1 MNFFTLQWQDS
12 SVVMIDQ
19 RKLPQEEIY
28 LSFKTAEQVG
38 AAIKDMVVRGAP
50 AIGVAAAFGMALA
63 AQNSTAENHDA
74 FFKEM
79 NDTAEMLISQRPTAV
94 NLAWAVK
101 RIQNFYQSSQ
111 DLPLLTLQNMILEEA
126 LAIFEEDCNMCI
138 DMGVHGAELI
148 KLGNS
153 YLTHCNAGA
162 LATAG
167 RGTALSPFYEAK
179 DQHKKF
185 KVYSCETRP
194 FLQGSRLTCW
204 ELLKNNI
211 DVTLITD
218 NMAAKLMQEG
228 KIHGVIVGSD
238 RIVANG
244 DVVNKIGTYG
254 LAVLAKAH
262 EIPFYV
268 VAPSSTIDLETPEG
282 SQVTIEERP
291 IEEVTQLFGTPS
303 APTDIKVYNPAFD
316 VTPHHLVTAIVTE
329 KGIVYPPFSESL
341 KKIKS

>member
-19 RKLPQEEIY
+19 RKLPREEIY
-28 LSFKTAEQVG
+28 LSFRTPEEVG
-38 AAIKDMVVRGAP
+38 QAIKDMVVRGAP

-63 AQNSTAENHDA
+63 AQNSEAPNHEV

-79 NDTAEMLISQRPTAV
+79 DEAAKMLISQRPTAV
-94 NLAWAVK
+94 NLSWAVQ
-101 RIQNFYQSSQ
+101 RIQNFYRSKQ

-138 DMGVHGAELI
+138 DMGVHGSELI

-167 RGTALSPFYEAK
+167 RGTALSVFYEAK

-194 FLQGSRLTCW
+194 FLQGARLTCW
-204 ELLKNNI
+204 ELMKNNV

-218 NMAAKLMQEG
+218 NMAAHMMQKG
-228 KIHGVIVGSD
+228 KIHGVVVGSD

-244 DVVNKIGTYG
+244 DVANKIGTYG

-262 EIPFYV
+262 QIPFYV
-268 VAPSSTIDLETPEG
+268 VAPTSTIDLETQEG
-282 SQVTIEERP
+282 SQVEIEERP
-291 IEEVTQLFGTPS
+291 IEEVTHFFGTAS
-303 APTDIKVYNPAFD
+303 APENVKVFNPAFD
-316 VTPHHLVTAIVTE
+316 ITPHDLVTAIVTE
-329 KGIVYPPFSESL
+329 KGILYPPFKESL
-341 KKIKS
+341 KKIK